1 MPAVDPA
8 RLKREMEHLRATL
21 PDLDRFQREALDLI
35 QRYEDKTQRPARSL
49 RTGRVFST
57 PLPMIKMLARELGSD
72 LEDNPDL
79 HLQAAD
85 ALWDSANIELR
96 YAAIQMA
103 AYRTGPDV
111 PALAERWARGCE
123 TFEVLDEL
131 ADTGIGAWRDA
142 SSDLFLPQ
150 VEIWLDKPWIRVQT
164 FALLAL
170 KHAAGQQ
177 AFQDLPTV
185 FRLLHPVDRFER
197 REARRALIQLVEEL
211 ARRSPQEA
219 AFFVID
225 ELQQGGKRAKQLAR
239 KTLPIFPAPQQRL
252 IQRTL
257 SP

>member
-8 RLKREMEHLRATL
+8 RLKREMESLRTAL
-21 PDLDRFQREALDLI
+21 PDLERFQREALDLI

-49 RTGRVFST
+49 RTGRAFLT
-57 PLPMIKMLARELGSD
+57 PLPLIKMLVRELGSYM
-72 LEDNPDL
+72 EDNPVL
-79 HLQAAD
+79 YQQAAD
-85 ALWDSANIELR
+85 TLWDSGNIELQ

-103 AYRTGPDV
+103 ASRSGPDV
-111 PALAERWARGCE
+111 PTSAERWARGCE
-123 TFEVLDEL
+123 AFEVLDEL
-131 ADTGIGAWRDA
+131 AGTGIGAWRDT
-142 SSDLFLPQ
+142 SCDHFLSQ
-150 VEIWLDKPWIRVQT
+150 VEIWLEKPWIRVQT

-170 KHAAGQQ
+170 KHAAAQQ

-185 FRLLHPVDRFER
+185 FRLVHPVDRFER
-197 REARRALIQLVEEL
+197 RESRRALVQLVEEL

-225 ELQQGGKRAKQLAR
+225 ELQEGGKHAKQLAR